1 MRQCFFA
8 YGSFEENQIHFPKIA
23 QFITQQKRAFLK
35 ADIYRLS
42 CGFPVVELQNASQ
55 LIEGNLL
62 ELSTPESYWVILDQL
77 LGVDGLKPEKS
88 LFQRK
93 EVEVMTDNYSKI
105 SCQVYCLNPKKLT
118 KKLTKITDG
127 DWKKNMVK
135 QPPIVNL
142 LQDRHKDYIVRLS
155 KTKGRDILPI
165 KLDLYRELLSMEL
178 IVDKGRRLALTPL
191 GKEASL
197 FIQ

>member
-1 MRQCFFA
+1 
-8 YGSFEENQIHFPKIA
+8 
-23 QFITQQKRAFLK
+23 
-35 ADIYRLS
+35 
-42 CGFPVVELQNASQ
+42 
-55 LIEGNLL
+55 
-62 ELSTPESYWVILDQL
+62 
-77 LGVDGLKPEKS
+77 
-88 LFQRK
+88 
-93 EVEVMTDNYSKI
+93 
-105 SCQVYCLNPKKLT
+105 
-118 KKLTKITDG
+118 
-127 DWKKNMVK
+127 MVK